1 MIELLLWT
9 QIGCAKHKLKN
20 EVVPTPQEL
29 FDTFQQLSVKEGL
42 EAVELLNI
50 HTVGTVEMAL
60 MPDPFSIDSWVI
72 HDKGSLTTI
81 EISGVGTIVEGYNL
95 EHAWTLDPTSGDRLK
110 SEAELK
116 SAVKDFNRTF
126 VKNYSELYEDAKV
139 VGLDKLEDQEVWKVS
154 AVDAVDKTPTTL
166 FFSKETS
173 LLAGEHRTV
182 PQGKGSLKMKVY
194 YDDYTWVDDM
204 YMPMKMTIKT
214 MGIKQLFTFNSV
226 TINTAETPDIV
237 VPESIKVFITEDV
250 GDERDEAEE
259 AKEAEET
266 EPTEEA
272 DKPKE
277 ANETD
282 KTDETDKTNET
293 EDVEGT
299 KVQESAE

>member
-9 QIGCAKHKLKN
+9 QIGCAKHKLKS
-20 EVVPTPQEL
+20 EDVPTPQEL
-29 FDTFQQLSVKEGL
+29 FDTFEQLSVKEGL

-81 EISGVGTIVEGYNL
+81 EIPGVGTIVEGYNL
-95 EHAWTLDPTSGDRLK
+95 KYAWTLDPTSGDRLK

-139 VGLDKLEDQEVWKVS
+139 VGLDEIEEKEVWKVR

-182 PQGKGSLKMKVY
+182 PQGKGSLKIKVY
-194 YDDYTWVDDM
+194 YDEYTWVDDM

-237 VPESIKVFITEDV
+237 IPESIKVFIPEAVEDDSTE
-250 GDERDEAEE
+250 A
-259 AKEAEET
+259 
-266 EPTEEA
+266 
-272 DKPKE
+272 
-277 ANETD
+277 
-282 KTDETDKTNET
+282 
-293 EDVEGT
+293 EDVEGVEEEAEEIT
-299 KVQESAE
+299 ETEGTEKVEESEEIEDIKIEDSVE

>member
-42 EAVELLNI
+42 EDVDLLNI

-60 MPDPFSIDSWVI
+60 MPAPFTIDSWVI

-81 EISGVGTIVEGYNL
+81 EIPSVGTIVEGYNL
-95 EHAWTLDPTSGDRLK
+95 KYAWALDPTSGDRLK

-139 VGLDKLEDQEVWKVS
+139 IGLDEIEDQKVWKVS
-154 AVDAVDKTPTTL
+154 AVDVVDKTPTTL

-194 YDDYTWVDDM
+194 YDEYTWVDDM

-214 MGIKQLFTFNSV
+214 MGIKQLFTFNAV
-226 TINTAETPDIV
+226 TINNAETPDIV
-237 VPESIKVFITEDV
+237 VPESIKVFIPEAVEDDSTE
-250 GDERDEAEE
+250 A
-259 AKEAEET
+259 
-266 EPTEEA
+266 
-272 DKPKE
+272 
-277 ANETD
+277 
-282 KTDETDKTNET
+282 
-293 EDVEGT
+293 EDVEGVEEEAEEIT
-299 KVQESAE
+299 ETEGTEKVEESEEIEDIKIEDSVE